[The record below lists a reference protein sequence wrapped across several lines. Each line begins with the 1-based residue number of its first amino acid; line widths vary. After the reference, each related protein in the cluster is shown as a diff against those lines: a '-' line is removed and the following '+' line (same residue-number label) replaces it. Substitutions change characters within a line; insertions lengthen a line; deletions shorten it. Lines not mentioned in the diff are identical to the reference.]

1 MSRTVESKVVEMKFD
16 NSNFEKNV
24 QTSLGTLA
32 KLKEGLQFSK
42 VKNSF
47 SAISDAAG
55 KLDFSGLMV
64 ATETVTTKF
73 SALEAI
79 ATGALMRIGQR
90 AIDTGINL
98 VKGMSVDQLAEGYNK
113 LSQKNSSVQTLMN
126 STGKSMD
133 EINEYLESLMWYS
146 DETSFSFT
154 DMTSA
159 LSTMVSSG
167 GDIEKLIPMI
177 MGMGNATAYAGK
189 GAGEFSRVIY
199 NLNQSYSQGFLST
212 MDWRSV
218 EGAGAASIQLK
229 NYLMEAAEELGDI
242 QKGTADVS
250 KWADYLSH
258 KQISSEA
265 MEIAFNRFAEY
276 TNAVKEKVDDGTFE
290 TATQAM
296 EKMGDVGF
304 EDVGVKAFKAAQQA
318 KTFEDAIDATKDAVS
333 SGWMTIWEKIFGDF
347 EQQTVLWT
355 DFCNDLWDIFA
366 SGFEDKIDFIGT
378 IMGDTAIGRYNT
390 LEWDMTGSPLGPAIK
405 DLENIISL
413 DSELEQTVNDVG
425 GIYEAMRQGIVPA
438 QYYGQALE
446 QTADAAEKTKE
457 KYADVIDEMF
467 NFTGMQK
474 EAIVSTLHYG
484 QVHGKFNE
492 EFLEQVNGLA
502 EGDEKQ
508 AKKILEYYDKIGY
521 DLEIFTDEEIASMR
535 EIGASLKTGEGE
547 YYDLYKAQKLFYED
561 YDENSDSWMTGRDY
575 LIGSFFNVLHSFMG
589 ILEAVKAAWQDAFP
603 AKTALQIQII
613 LKSIHD
619 FTKGLVPTELQV
631 GLLRATFRGFFNI
644 LGIGKDALSAAFSIF
659 KRFFGL
665 FKVDGQE
672 TLKKVAAIANKI
684 TAFRESLQES
694 KVFETFADN
703 IFNHLV
709 KIPEV
714 LKMVIG
720 KLLDFK
726 KTTKDFIENNKLIQG
741 AIAKFQEFR
750 AGPSIFERMAPALE
764 KVKSILITIKDH
776 VGAFINSFTKFEWIV
791 TLFSKLYNLLH
802 NIAKTILTLVG
813 GALKN
818 LGEVLKNALT
828 NLNFSDSASF
838 FADIIGIGILGG
850 IKKLIDN
857 LKELGGI
864 HDVVDAFKED
874 LAGIGE
880 ALGALSFDIQADA
893 LLKIAEAV
901 GILALSLLLLS
912 GIESENLIKAVS
924 ALTTLMTEVA
934 GMLLLISNLGTE
946 VTSPEGFFGAFS
958 KAGTAQVAGK
968 AMFNVAKS
976 ILVLAAALWI
986 IAQIDPYE
994 LGAAFIVVTN
1004 LLAELTAVGFVLSRY
1019 SGEMTKG
1026 SKGLTKMAVAVLI
1039 LAAAIKVIAGIDPK
1053 QLLFSVLAITVLIEG
1068 LTMSMIALSQ
1078 FGGKALGKGTAL
1090 ALIGMAAAIAI
1101 LAGVVFIFGKMKL
1114 STLVQG
1120 MTAVVIALGALTAAA
1135 FALGKVGKGGSILA
1149 ASLGMILMGAALLVL
1164 YEAVKL
1170 FGTLDIDVMNQGMMA
1185 VGSILM
1191 GFLILSSFA
1200 GGMVGGIFALAGGLL
1215 VLSVA
1220 LLVLTPTL
1228 LVMGKNAGTISLGLL
1243 TLAGALII
1251 FLGAAIVAGVV
1262 VPGILA
1268 LSLGMIALSV
1278 SCALLGVGL
1287 AAIGAGFMMLATLG
1301 AVGAAGVI
1309 SFLDVL
1315 IVGVIQFIPVIIN
1328 AIIDG
1333 LASILKRLGQFIPIV
1348 VKLVTLLLSSLLDM
1362 LVTLLPKV
1370 LMIVSILITGIL
1382 LIVSTAL
1389 KLLLKM
1395 LIDVVPLLI
1404 ELVTVTIVAICDCV
1418 ITLIPKFLEVVETL
1432 LTSTLDFLVTMIPRV
1447 VESGL
1452 LMLAGFLEGIA
1463 NGLPE
1468 VINAAFDVVI
1478 SFINGLATALDEKGD
1493 DLIDAVWNLLTSIW
1507 DFIKR
1512 TITNAIPKF
1521 KEKAQELMES
1531 GFVQGIKA
1539 KFALVKDK
1547 AKEAIDKFKEGVAAK
1562 IADMKDAAKDIV
1574 QGLINGVKDRFNEII
1589 DMGEELGSKILNG
1602 IKDFLHINSPS
1613 KTMAEIG
1620 RYTDEGLI
1628 VGLKKYSDKVGNA
1641 AEDVGE
1647 TALDGM
1653 QNSLNKGISKVFDD
1667 ADAFD
1672 PVIRPTLDLSQVSD
1686 GASAING
1693 MFDANPIGVN
1703 GQLLQNG
1710 TEDALRASIEQY
1722 GITSKE
1728 NVDAIVRAIKASKSD
1743 VELTLKGDA
1752 DKFFSV
1758 VRNKNTQFAKRNG
1771 YSGFAL

>member
-24 QTSLGTLA
+24 QTSLSTLA

-79 ATGALMRIGQR
+79 ALGALTRIGQR
-90 AIDTGINL
+90 AIDAGINL
-98 VKGMSVDQLAEGYNK
+98 VKGMSVDNIMDGYTK
-113 LSQKNSSVQTLMN
+113 LGQKNSSVQTLMN

-229 NYLMEAAEELGDI
+229 KYLMEAAEELGTI
-242 QKGTADVS
+242 KKGTADVS
-250 KWADYLSH
+250 KWSEYLSG
-258 KQISSEA
+258 KQITSEA

-276 TNAVKEKVDDGTFE
+276 TNAVKEAVDAGVYE

-296 EKMGDVGF
+296 EEMGDEGF
-304 EDVGVKAFKAAQQA
+304 GDVGVKAFKAAQQA

-333 SGWMTIWEKIFGDF
+333 SGWMTLWEKIFGNF

-355 DFCNDLWDIFA
+355 DFCNDLWEIFA
-366 SGFEDKIDFIGT
+366 SGFEGKIDLVGK
-378 IMGDTAIGRYNT
+378 IMGDSPIVEFFDDFGEASGDAYNDTTKFLNQMAETDVMLKRTIQNAGGLEKALTMGR
-390 LEWDMTGSPLGPAIK
+390 
-405 DLENIISL
+405 
-413 DSELEQTVNDVG
+413 
-425 GIYEAMRQGIVPA
+425 VPA
-438 QYYGQALE
+438 EKFGSAMTEAANSAYGNSM
-446 QTADAAEKTKE
+446 
-457 KYADVIDEMF
+457 KYAKSITNISEMVG
-467 NFTGMQK
+467 TS
-474 EAIVSTLHYG
+474 EDAITELYNLG
-484 QVHGKFNE
+484 RMW
-492 EFLEQVNGLA
+492 EFSGESFEQELSKIA
-502 EGDEKQ
+502 DGDEKL
-508 AKKILEYYDKIGY
+508 AKKISKAFK
-521 DLEIFTDEEIASMR
+521 EINSDTNLYTQNQLKVMKDMGR
-535 EIGASLKTGEGE
+535 SLKEGTGE
-547 YYDLYKAQKLFYED
+547 YYELYDAAKNFYNE
-561 YDENSDSWMTGRDY
+561 YDAETDTWLTGRDQ
-575 LIGSFFNVLHSFMG
+575 LIKIFANALHGVMLLMEKAKKAWANV
-589 ILEAVKAAWQDAFP
+589 FP
-603 AKTALQIQII
+603 PKSAYEIRKIITAISEFSE
-613 LKSIHD
+613 K
-619 FTKGLVPTELQV
+619 LVPT
-631 GLLRATFRGFFNI
+631 GLKAYQIQLVFEGFFNI
-644 LGIGKDALSAAFSIF
+644 LRIGKDAVSAVFDVF
-659 KRFFGL
+659 KRL
-665 FKVDGQE
+665 FELLPKSSKPLLEVISN
-672 TLKKVAAIANKI
+672 LAIDI
-684 TAFRESLQES
+684 IHFRESLENN
-694 KVFETFADN
+694 KVFEQFADN
-703 IFNHLV
+703 MYNSLERVIKKV
-709 KIPEV
+709 IE
-714 LKMVIG
+714 VIG
-720 KLLDFK
+720 KLKDFK
-726 KTTKDFIENNKLIQG
+726 GFVVDFVKNNKLIQG

-802 NIAKTILTLVG
+802 NIAKTILTLAG

-912 GIESENLIKAVS
+912 GIESENLTKAVS

-934 GMLLLISNLGTE
+934 GMLYLISNLGTE
-946 VTSPEGFFGAFS
+946 ITSPEGFFGAFS

-1078 FGGKALGKGTAL
+1078 FGGKALGKGTAM

-1370 LMIVSILITGIL
+1370 LMVVSILLTGIL
-1382 LIVSTAL
+1382 LIVGTAL

-1395 LIDVVPLLI
+1395 LIDLVPDLI

-1418 ITLIPKFLEVVETL
+1418 ITLIPKFLEVIETL
-1432 LTSTLDFLVTMIPRV
+1432 ITSTLDFLVTMIPRV